1 MKNAA
6 ADFAQH
12 VAEDTELLD
21 CIECQVPT
29 AHRHEEVVAVLP
41 GGIMSEVEM
50 SCVVC
55 GSRRTW
61 FDVNASRN

>member
-6 ADFAQH
+6 AEFAQH

-21 CIECQVPT
+21 CVDCGVPT
-29 AHRHEEVVAVLP
+29 AHRHEEVLAVLP
-41 GGIMSEVEM
+41 GGSMSEVEM

-55 GSRRTW
+55 EARRTW
-61 FDVNASRN
+61 FDVNPGRN